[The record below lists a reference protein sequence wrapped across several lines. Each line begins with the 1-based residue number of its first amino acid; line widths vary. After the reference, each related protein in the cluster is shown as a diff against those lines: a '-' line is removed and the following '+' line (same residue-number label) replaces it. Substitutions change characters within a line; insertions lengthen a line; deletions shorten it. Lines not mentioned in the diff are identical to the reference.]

1 MTTKQLLHLG
11 LSLSLLSSPLLLTV
25 VPVEAQE
32 TNQSAATNVNATGSE
47 VAPSV
52 TNQSAA
58 TNPSAT
64 GSEVAPVFVPLS
76 GGGTV
81 PTFSTSGVQALVNI
95 AAAIVN
101 QQLTA
106 GNLVIADLP
115 ANITPSSALDQQIVS
130 AVLTGTN
137 DGASLVSLLSTVAAQ
152 GTPIS
157 GVPPSGLVEA
167 LVNALAGLTQNGEV
181 DAGKLAEAVDAYNA
195 AIGGVTDAA
204 YLRNPPGSLLT
215 IRAALGQLIAASGT
229 SPDAQPGVEG
239 N

>member
-1 MTTKQLLHLG
+1 MTNKQLLHLG

-81 PTFSTSGVQALVNI
+81 LTFLSGVQTTVNI
-95 AAAIVN
+95 AAATVN

-106 GNLVIADLP
+106 GNLTIADLP
-115 ANITPSSALDQQIVS
+115 ANITPSSALDQQIVL
-130 AVLTGTN
+130 AVLTGSN

-229 SPDAQPGVEG
+229 SADAQPGVEG

>member
-81 PTFSTSGVQALVNI
+81 LTFLSGVQTTVNI
-95 AAAIVN
+95 AAATVN

-106 GNLVIADLP
+106 GNLTIADLP
-115 ANITPSSALDQQIVS
+115 ANITPSSALDQQIVL
-130 AVLTGTN
+130 AVLTGSN

-229 SPDAQPGVEG
+229 SPDVQPGVEG

>member
-1 MTTKQLLHLG
+1 MTNKQLLHLG

-81 PTFSTSGVQALVNI
+81 LTFLSGVQTTVNI
-95 AAAIVN
+95 AAATVN

-106 GNLVIADLP
+106 GNLTIADLP
-115 ANITPSSALDQQIVS
+115 ANITPSSALDQQIVL

-167 LVNALAGLTQNGEV
+167 LVNALEGLTQNGEV

-195 AIGGVTDAA
+195 AIGGVTDAG

>member
-1 MTTKQLLHLG
+1 MTNKQLLHLG

-81 PTFSTSGVQALVNI
+81 LTFLSGVQTTVNI
-95 AAAIVN
+95 AAATVN

-106 GNLVIADLP
+106 GNLTIADLP
-115 ANITPSSALDQQIVS
+115 ANITPSSALDQQIVL
-130 AVLTGTN
+130 AVLTGSN

-167 LVNALAGLTQNGEV
+167 LVNALEGLTQNGEV

-195 AIGGVTDAA
+195 AIGGVTDAG

-229 SPDAQPGVEG
+229 SPDVQPGVEG

>member
-11 LSLSLLSSPLLLTV
+11 LSLSLFSSPLLLTV

-64 GSEVAPVFVPLS
+64 GSEVAPVFVPLP

-81 PTFSTSGVQALVNI
+81 PTFLSGVQTIVNI
-95 AAAIVN
+95 AAATVN

-106 GNLVIADLP
+106 GNLAIADLP
-115 ANITPSSALDQQIVS
+115 ANITPSSALDQQIVL

-229 SPDAQPGVEG
+229 SPTAQPGVEG

>member
-64 GSEVAPVFVPLS
+64 GSEVAPVFVPLP

-81 PTFSTSGVQALVNI
+81 PTFPSGVQTAVNI
-95 AAAIVN
+95 AAATVN

-106 GNLVIADLP
+106 GNLTIADLP
-115 ANITPSSALDQQIVS
+115 ANITPSSALEQQIVL

-167 LVNALAGLTQNGEV
+167 LVNALAGLTQNGAV

-195 AIGGVTDAA
+195 AISGVTDAA

-229 SPDAQPGVEG
+229 SPDAQP
-239 N
+239 

>member
-1 MTTKQLLHLG
+1 MTNKQLLHLG

-81 PTFSTSGVQALVNI
+81 LTFLSGVQTTVNI
-95 AAAIVN
+95 AAATVN

-106 GNLVIADLP
+106 GNLTIADLP
-115 ANITPSSALDQQIVS
+115 ANITPSSALDQQIVL
-130 AVLTGTN
+130 AVLTGSN

-167 LVNALAGLTQNGEV
+167 FVNALEGLTQNGEV
-181 DAGKLAEAVDAYNA
+181 DAGKLA
-195 AIGGVTDAA
+195 
-204 YLRNPPGSLLT
+204 
-215 IRAALGQLIAASGT
+215 
-229 SPDAQPGVEG
+229 
-239 N
+239 

>member
-81 PTFSTSGVQALVNI
+81 LTFLSGVQTTVNI
-95 AAAIVN
+95 AAATVN

-106 GNLVIADLP
+106 GNLTIADLP
-115 ANITPSSALDQQIVS
+115 ANITPSSALDQQIVL
-130 AVLTGTN
+130 AVLTGSN